1 MQPDRQPE
9 WRHIQDRTRAANAPG
24 HRSNIISI
32 AGYYE
37 GPHGN
42 VMALN
47 MDEAFDAQTLG
58 APTTAS

>member
-1 MQPDRQPE
+1 M
-9 WRHIQDRTRAANAPG
+9 PG
-24 HRSNIISI
+24 HRSNIISV

>member
-1 MQPDRQPE
+1 MQTDRPPE
-9 WRHIQDRTRAANAPG
+9 LRHIQDRTGAANAPG

-47 MDEAFDAQTLG
+47 MDEAFDA
-58 APTTAS
+58 